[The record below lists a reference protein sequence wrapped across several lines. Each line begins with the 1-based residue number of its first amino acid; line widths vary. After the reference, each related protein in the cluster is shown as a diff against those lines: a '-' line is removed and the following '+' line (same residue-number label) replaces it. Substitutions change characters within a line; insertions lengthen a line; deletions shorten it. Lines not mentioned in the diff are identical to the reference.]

1 MSASNLKIR
10 NVVKFY
16 WHINPTFL
24 NFLNKHYKSPV
35 VLADIDDYLKG
46 ILSQILASH
55 KILTELEDKPDD
67 LGIIKKELSKIR
79 GLLQVIHNK
88 LDEKKYQT
96 DHLVTLSKLS
106 GYYIDTYDFTR
117 EIEILSQIYF
127 NDSNRLKNLRLL
139 IIYSLNDRKLIE
151 KLQAILIRL

>member
-1 MSASNLKIR
+1 ME
-10 NVVKFY
+10 
-16 WHINPTFL
+16 
-24 NFLNKHYKSPV
+24 
-35 VLADIDDYLKG
+35 DIDDYLKG

-88 LDEKKYQT
+88 LDEKKYQS

-117 EIEILSQIYF
+117 EIEILSQVYF
-127 NDSNRLKNLRLL
+127 NDSNRLKNLRMM
-139 IIYSLNDRKLIE
+139 IINSLNDKKMIE
-151 KLQAILIRL
+151 KLQDILIKL

>member
-1 MSASNLKIR
+1 M
-10 NVVKFY
+10 
-16 WHINPTFL
+16 
-24 NFLNKHYKSPV
+24 
-35 VLADIDDYLKG
+35 ADIDDYLKG

-67 LGIIKKELSKIR
+67 LGIIKKELSKIK

-117 EIEILSQIYF
+117 EIEILSQVYF
-127 NDSNRLKNLRLL
+127 NDSNRLKNLRM
-139 IIYSLNDRKLIE
+139 IIIKSLNDKKMIE
-151 KLQAILIRL
+151 KLRAISVKL

>member
-1 MSASNLKIR
+1 M
-10 NVVKFY
+10 
-16 WHINPTFL
+16 
-24 NFLNKHYKSPV
+24 
-35 VLADIDDYLKG
+35 ADIDDYLKG

-117 EIEILSQIYF
+117 EIEILSQVYF
-127 NDSNRLKNLRLL
+127 NDSNRLKNLRMM
-139 IIYSLNDRKLIE
+139 IINSLNDKKMIQ
-151 KLQAILIRL
+151 KLQDILIKL